1 MFFGMNAFAPF
12 FQKNKSAFAA
22 LCRRNGTRGSV
33 QPVRRR
39 KAIRFQPVRRREA
52 IRFQPVRCLRNFLRA
67 IKESSSAEK
76 ARNSHESAR

>member
-1 MFFGMNAFAPF
+1 M
-12 FQKNKSAFAA
+12 
-22 LCRRNGTRGSV
+22 RRNMPLPRFRPKT
-33 QPVRRR
+33 
-39 KAIRFQPVRRREA
+39 ALAEIFQPVRRREA